1 MIEVS
6 CNYDFAQSKQ
16 VAQADR
22 QALVLVFTSPS
33 CAPCKVLKQR
43 LKQDLERPDAGAL
56 FLEVNV
62 EEAGL
67 VAQQYAVR
75 SVPTVVV
82 ADSGGGSH
90 YQRTG
95 QADTGEL
102 KRKIAEAA
110 RNS

>member
-6 CNYDFAQSKQ
+6 CNYDFAQAKQ
-16 VAQADR
+16 VAQKDR
-22 QALVLVFTSPS
+22 QALVIVFTSPS
-33 CAPCKVLKQR
+33 CAPCKMLKQR
-43 LKQDLERPDAGAL
+43 LEQNLERPDAGAL

-82 ADSGGGSH
+82 ADREGSPLF
-90 YQRTG
+90 QRVC
-95 QADTGEL
+95 QVEPGEVN
-102 KRKIAEAA
+102 RKIHEAL
-110 RNS
+110 R